1 MAPFKINC
9 FAAIC
14 FLLLPLLTRAQS
26 SVNHS
31 DSSIKKQKME
41 NKIVIGKIMV
51 PKNSIEDFRKQNVTS
66 GFLRTLPG
74 FVKGETYELVDD
86 SGNLSMI
93 TVTTWLN
100 EQSYNNAQ
108 QSLKEY
114 YKSIKF
120 NPQAFREK
128 LKIVAEHGLYSL
140 KN

>member
-1 MAPFKINC
+1 MAQPPANQ
-9 FAAIC
+9 
-14 FLLLPLLTRAQS
+14 P
-26 SVNHS
+26 
-31 DSSIKKQKME
+31 DSLIKKQKME
-41 NKIVIGKIMV
+41 NKIVIGKILV

-74 FVKGETYELVDD
+74 FVKGDTYEMVDD
-86 SGNLSMI
+86 AGNLNII

-100 EQSYNNAQ
+100 EESYNNAQ

-120 NPQAFREK
+120 NPLAFREK

-140 KN
+140 HEYK